1 MKVVE
6 FADEAKADVARID
19 AWWRANRRA
28 APDLFANELDKVTL
42 ALEDNPALGL
52 HYQPRPGVRR
62 MLLTRPSLWGKS
74 PHPAIPAAHEPER
87 VPSSGLVRA
96 IVTEVEG

>member
-28 APDLFANELDKVTL
+28 APDLFTNELDRSTL
-42 ALEDNPALGL
+42 ALADNPALGL
-52 HYQPRPGVRR
+52 RYEPRSGVRR
-62 MLLTRPSLWGKS
+62 MLLRRTRYHLYFVEE
-74 PHPAIPAAHEPER
+74 IER
-87 VPSSGLVRA
+87 VLIVAVWSA
-96 IVTEVEG
+96 IRGRGPNL